1 MGSDVSVSAPTEDRH
16 PGTTSIDTEATLD
29 ILRLLNDDD
38 ALVAPAVAE
47 VLPELA
53 RLVDRAVEAIR
64 AGGAVHYFGAGTSG
78 RLAVLDAA
86 ELLPTF
92 NAPDGLFVAHH
103 AGGLGALLKAVENVE
118 DDGDAGREE
127 AAGSVAPGDI
137 VIGLTASGRTPY
149 VGGALQRAREIGA
162 VTVLVTSNPQAE
174 LAAHVDHLLAPRTGP
189 EVLTGSTRLKA
200 GTAQKLILNSFSTAV
215 MIRLGRTWSN
225 LMVDVVATN
234 AKLRG
239 RVVRILQE
247 ASGADEA
254 EARAALEQAGGEL
267 KPALLSMLAR
277 VDAASARVAIDEH
290 RGSVAQA
297 LIALTAS
304 PAQSDPSAVD
314 VPHDTTQIDTSQVDT
329 SQVDTPGNNTDTSQN
344 GAAPASVPRGEN
356 R

>member
-1 MGSDVSVSAPTEDRH
+1 MNVSAPTEERH

-47 VLPELA
+47 VLPQLA
-53 RLVDRAVEAIR
+53 QLVDRAVEAIR
-64 AGGAVHYFGAGTSG
+64 AGGTVHYFGAGTSG

-118 DDGDAGREE
+118 DDEDGGRVE
-127 AAGSVAPGDI
+127 AASVRPGDI
-137 VIGLTASGRTPY
+137 AIGLTASGRTPY
-149 VGGALQRAREIGA
+149 VGGALRQAREAGA
-162 VTVLVTSNPQAE
+162 VTALVTSNPQAE
-174 LAAHVDHLLAPRTGP
+174 LAAYADHLLAPRTGP

-247 ASGADEA
+247 ASGADDA
-254 EARAALEQAGGEL
+254 EAREALEQADGEL
-267 KPALLSMLAR
+267 KPALLSLLAR
-277 VDAASARVAIDEH
+277 VDAVSARRAIAEH
-290 RGSVAQA
+290 HGSVAQA
-297 LIALTAS
+297 LAALTAAQADVAQADPADTDRTQTD
-304 PAQSDPSAVD
+304 PAQTDPESHRSENG
-314 VPHDTTQIDTSQVDT
+314 PSQT
-329 SQVDTPGNNTDTSQN
+329 
-344 GAAPASVPRGEN
+344 GAAPVPAPRGEN
-356 R
+356 